1 MASKNFSHYS
11 KITCNSGHNTIHWHK
26 FTIRTRVHWIF
37 ILLLKK
43 CLMNLQ
49 QRIKKINTALRDA
62 NYLLI
67 ASTFQRFVLLQYHF
81 RLYKKSRS
89 MPTAND
95 AQSAQI
101 SLSISQL
108 RALSLLIQE
117 VSQNST
123 ILFNKN
129 KSEFCSK
136 ITRNWVSKSIE
147 ENTKRKWR
155 EWK

>member
-1 MASKNFSHYS
+1 MFDEPTAKN
-11 KITCNSGHNTIHWHK
+11 
-26 FTIRTRVHWIF
+26 
-37 ILLLKK
+37 
-43 CLMNLQ
+43 
-49 QRIKKINTALRDA
+49 KKINTALRDA

-117 VSQNST
+117 VSQNSA
-123 ILFNKN
+123 ILK
-129 KSEFCSK
+129 K
-136 ITRNWVSKSIE
+136 TRVNFVPRSQE
-147 ENTKRKWR
+147 LEHQRV
-155 EWK
+155 